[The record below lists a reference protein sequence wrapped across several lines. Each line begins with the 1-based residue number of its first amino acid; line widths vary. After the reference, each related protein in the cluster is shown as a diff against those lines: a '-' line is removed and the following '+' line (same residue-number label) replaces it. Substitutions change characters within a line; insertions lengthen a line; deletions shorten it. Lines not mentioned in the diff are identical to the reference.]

1 LASGTGVRA
10 ESLYSLQNKKTPMAK
25 AVTAV
30 GIAVALIIGLLGGY
44 FVSTATV
51 QQSVLTV
58 TSTAIV
64 TRVSATT
71 VVSTITLGGGQVQT
85 VTTTATLT
93 RTVTAQQTPPRTILI
108 GATVPKTGSFSPIA
122 GPFERLYMA
131 WQDMVNERGGLYV
144 KQYGMRLPV
153 KVILY
158 DDESKGETA
167 ARLYEKLITE
177 DKVDILLGPY
187 STPVTLPVIEVVA
200 KYGTPIVTTQAG
212 APPLYNRGLKNV
224 FSAIDL
230 ISTWSYNYFDMIK
243 AEGKAKTIAFVI
255 QDEAYGNGLMAGAKP
270 KAQEIGLTIV
280 AEEKFPVGTTDFTAI
295 ILRLKAADPDI
306 VFVAGLNPGAAAF
319 VKQALEQGLRPR
331 EYHVPQLTKV
341 FIETVGLQN
350 VNYFTGEWFW
360 TEGITYDGYFGRDFW
375 LEAMKRAGLKNEDYP
390 WASVTWQA
398 LEAVSA
404 AIEHA
409 DSLDKEDLIKAL
421 DRTYIMTISGPTHLG
436 RDFGP
441 FQNVGLIRAFPVQI
455 VDGKFRVLWPPEIR
469 TGEHV
474 YPTP

>member
-1 LASGTGVRA
+1 MV
-10 ESLYSLQNKKTPMAK
+10 K
-25 AVTAV
+25 AGTAV
-30 GIAVALIIGLLGGY
+30 GLAVALIIGLLGGY
-44 FVSTATV
+44 FASTATV
-51 QQSVLTV
+51 EPSV
-58 TSTAIV
+58 
-64 TRVSATT
+64 TT
-71 VVSTITLGGGQVQT
+71 I
-85 VTTTATLT
+85 TTTATITQVSTSTLISTTTIGGAGVQTITTTATVT
-93 RTVTAQQTPPRTILI
+93 RTVTAQETPPRTILI
-108 GATVPKTGSFSPIA
+108 GATVPKTGPFSPIA
-122 GPFERLYMA
+122 GPFEKLYLA

-144 KQYGMRLPV
+144 KEYGRRLPV
-153 KVILY
+153 KVIIY
-158 DDESKGETA
+158 DDESRGETA

-187 STPVTLPVIEVVA
+187 STPVTLPVMDVVA

-230 ISTWSYNYFDMIK
+230 ISTWSYAYFEMIK

-255 QDEAYGNGLMAGAKP
+255 QDEAYANGLMAGAKP

-331 EYHVPQLTKV
+331 EYHVPQLIKV
-341 FIETVGLQN
+341 FIDTVGPEN

-360 TEGITYDGYFGRDFW
+360 TEDITYDGYFGRSFW
-375 LEAMKRAGLKNEDYP
+375 LEAMERAGLKNELYP

-398 LEAVSA
+398 LEVISA
-404 AIEHA
+404 AIENSKSLKPEDLVEA
-409 DSLDKEDLIKAL
+409 LDK
-421 DRTYIMTISGPTHLG
+421 THIMTISGPTQLG

-441 FQNVGLIRAFPVQI
+441 FTNVGNIRAFPVQI
-455 VDGKFRVLWPPEIR
+455 VDGKFRVLWPPELR
-469 TGEHV
+469 SGEHI
-474 YPTP
+474 YPTPWR